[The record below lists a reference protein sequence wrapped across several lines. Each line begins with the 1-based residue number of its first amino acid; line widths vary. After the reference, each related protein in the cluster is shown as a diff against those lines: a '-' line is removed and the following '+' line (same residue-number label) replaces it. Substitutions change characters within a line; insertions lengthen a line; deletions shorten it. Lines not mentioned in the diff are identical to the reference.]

1 MRVSPKDVRRTS
13 RCLPEI
19 RFADQDLTSYGGLVV
34 LDVLL
39 KDMDVHSRFDRAVR
53 HVKTAGAYA
62 ASRIVLLLV
71 VHLFLG
77 NRRLRDIDLYK
88 NDALVQRVLE
98 LKRIPDTATVSR
110 RLTEFDDQSD
120 LGLRQVLRDIV
131 AERAIAASPR
141 RLTLDIDG
149 SVISTNARGIEG
161 TAIGYNPKKK
171 GARSYYPLF
180 GSIAQTGQVFDL
192 LHRAG
197 NCHDSVGALAFIL
210 DSAKHLGTAG
220 FRGVLEVRMDGAH
233 YSDATCAALDG
244 AAIEFSVS
252 VPFERIPR
260 LKAMIEERVLWHR
273 IDDDW
278 SYFELAWR
286 PSGASKRSYRTI
298 VYRRRVLVPRQG
310 PIQLDLF
317 VPIERNFE
325 FKVVMTNKQIAPG
338 KLLSFHNG
346 RGSQEAT
353 FAEAK
358 SGLALGYLPSRRQ
371 IGNQIYMLCN
381 LIALALGRE
390 LQMRSAAPRS
400 LVKTPT
406 PACLWALERI
416 STLRRNVI
424 QRAAQLTRPQGR
436 LVLTF
441 AHCPALQARIH
452 SLFHGAAAA
461 A

>member
-1 MRVSPKDVRRTS
+1 MRVSRKDVRRTS
-13 RCLPEI
+13 RSLPEI
-19 RFADQDLTSYGGLVV
+19 RFAEQDMTSYGGLVV

-39 KDMDVHSRFDRAVR
+39 RALDVHSRIDRAVG
-53 HVKTAGAYA
+53 HIKSAGAYA

-71 VHLFLG
+71 VHLFIG

-88 NDALVQRVLE
+88 NDALVKRVLE
-98 LKRIPDTATVSR
+98 LKRLPDTATVSR
-110 RLTEFDDQSD
+110 RLTEFDEQSV

-131 AERAIAASPR
+131 AGRAIAASPR

-192 LHRAG
+192 LHRSG
-197 NCHDSVGALAFIL
+197 NCHDSVGALEFIL
-210 DSAKHLGTAG
+210 DSAKHLRNAG

-233 YSDATCAALDG
+233 YSDATCAALDD

-252 VPFERIPR
+252 VPFERIAQ
-260 LKAMIEERVLWHR
+260 LKAVVEERVLWHR

-278 SYFELAWR
+278 SYFEWVWR
-286 PSGASKRSYRTI
+286 PSKASKRSYRTI
-298 VYRRRVLVPRQG
+298 IYRHRVLDPRKG

-325 FKVVMTNKQIAPG
+325 FKVVMTNKRIAPAA
-338 KLLSFHNG
+338 LLSFHNG

-358 SGLALGYLPSRRQ
+358 SALALGYLPSRRQ
-371 IGNQIYMLCN
+371 VGNQVYMLCN
-381 LIALALGRE
+381 LVALALGRE
-390 LQMRSAAPRS
+390 LQMRSAPPRT
-400 LVKTPT
+400 LVNTPT
-406 PACLWALERI
+406 RACLWALERI
-416 STLRRNVI
+416 STLRRIVI

-452 SLFHGAAAA
+452 ALFQGAAAA